1 MVKER
6 TKIYQLEPAF
16 KSYAEIYG
24 TDKDKLKKLED
35 ESVPVNYD
43 R

>member
-1 MVKER
+1 MLRER

-16 KSYAEIYG
+16 RAYAELYG

-35 ESVPVNYD
+35 EDVPVND
-43 R
+43 KF